1 MAGRAAWTC
10 LAHPAETALQSR
22 PPLRHRIPHQKS
34 LTNPNPLCRRIPH
47 QKSLTNPNPLCRRI
61 PHQRGRLDLSLLLR
75 QLLLRGYLS
84 PPCRRWRVGSWAS
97 LVKSHLTLHSFLS
110 LSPRLCLLSRQFGR
124 LPAPVLRLR
133 RSRKPLL
140 TPQQLRLQLICTRS
154 DPDRSGIDARLI
166 CLALFVSSKAV
177 GRDLA
182 VSTCWTTN
190 LR

>member
-1 MAGRAAWTC
+1 MAGRAAWIC
-10 LAHPAETALQSR
+10 LARPGKAALQNPNSPCR
-22 PPLRHRIPHQKS
+22 WLPHQRS
-34 LTNPNPLCRRIPH
+34 LTNPNP
-47 QKSLTNPNPLCRRI
+47 QCRRI
-61 PHQRGRLDLSLLLR
+61 PHQRGRPNPSLPLR

-84 PPCRRWRVGSWAS
+84 PPCRRWRLGSWAS
-97 LVKSHLTLHSFLS
+97 LVKSHLTLHSFLP
-110 LSPRLCLLSRQFGR
+110 LSPCLCLLSRQFGR
-124 LPAPVLRLR
+124 LLAPVFGLR

-140 TPQQLRLQLICTRS
+140 TPQQLKLQSICTRS